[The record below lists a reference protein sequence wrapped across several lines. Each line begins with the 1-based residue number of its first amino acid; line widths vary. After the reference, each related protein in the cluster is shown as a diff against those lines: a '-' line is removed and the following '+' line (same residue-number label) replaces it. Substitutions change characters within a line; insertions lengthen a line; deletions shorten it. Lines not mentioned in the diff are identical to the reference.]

1 MTAKPLRL
9 PEPDNSMLA
18 RAQRIHAGI
27 AAIRLHAMEAD
38 RDQLQQACREIEM
51 LVLDLLTDERR
62 RAGAVG

>member
-9 PEPDNSMLA
+9 PEPDSSSLA

-38 RDQLQQACREIEM
+38 RDRLQQAARELE
-51 LVLDLLTDERR
+51 VLALRLLTDERR
-62 RAGAVG
+62 RVGAAG